1 MALIGEQ
8 KRKILSFSEI
18 FEEQVTSIA
27 LYAKFLT
34 DGHSTAHFERLCY
47 KNCPVLELSGRKYRV
62 PKKQATLVD
71 MNRGA
76 LVLKIMQTINAMDVT
91 NRTKINVFATL
102 VEFFKF
108 CDSNEILK
116 IFSVDSIKLY
126 LKSVFSAYHQG
137 VKGNTL
143 RNKQNT
149 FKCFLKNFDSNLF
162 EKCEEVFF
170 QLPKDSQPIEPYSD
184 EELKTIYSYLMKIF
198 KSYSDCV
205 VQNISPAKFPL
216 FEDLGKQYPPPVQ
229 TKVKRPVHGNTNYDL
244 WKFDLSRSAYF
255 LACFYTGINSEPLLL
270 LRHED
275 IAQDPIKEISRGVY
289 TLQTTKGRQGGQVN
303 RVDVGFG
310 RRAKEFFELWLH
322 ISKNLLV
329 KDNQF
334 VFPKIRSGIAA
345 KMTVSEASVL
355 NKIFKNI
362 GVPAVTSKRFRKTKA
377 SIIMRSTES
386 IFMVAEGLN
395 NKAETASKHYA
406 DGEQTQMEFSLAAAL
421 DIRQKTAAGQALSVA
436 IEEAAYKFKD
446 PVREKFLSKTNTV
459 TTSISNGLRCT
470 MPFGEKASQLKKILV
485 QNGLAAENEQVAC
498 YKFLDCFSCQYHAVI
513 AEVQDIWLLLS
524 FNDVILQSLIRP
536 SVNSKPTLV
545 LSRVSKTLKALLDK
559 MAKDFPKIY
568 QQAYEKY
575 LDSPHPLWTD
585 EDDLDLILGVYK

>member
-1 MALIGEQ
+1 MALIGEE

-18 FEEQVTSIA
+18 FEEQVTNIA

-34 DGHSTAHFERLCY
+34 DGQSTAHFERLCY
-47 KNCPVLELSGRKYRV
+47 ENCPVLELPGRSYKGLKSQGA
-62 PKKQATLVD
+62 PVD
-71 MNRGA
+71 MNRRA
-76 LVLKIMQTINAMDVT
+76 LVYKIMISINGIDASV
-91 NRTKINVFATL
+91 RTKINIFVVLIELFRL
-102 VEFFKF
+102 
-108 CDSNEILK
+108 CDSKGILN
-116 IFSVDSIKLY
+116 IFSLDTLKTYSQY
-126 LKSVFSAYHQG
+126 LLSKYRQG
-137 VKGNTL
+137 VKGKSL
-143 RNKQNT
+143 RHCQAMLK
-149 FKCFLKNFDSNLF
+149 KFLKNFDILLF
-162 EKCEEVFF
+162 EQYSKISL
-170 QLPKDSQPIEPYSD
+170 QLPDDSQPEEPYSD
-184 EELKTIYSYLMKIF
+184 DELKTIYSYLIKIF
-198 KSYSDCV
+198 KSYSECITKNV
-205 VQNISPAKFPL
+205 TPVEFPL
-216 FEDLGKQYPPPVQ
+216 FQDLGKQYPPPVKS
-229 TKVKRPVHGNTNYDL
+229 KVNRPVHGNTNYDL

-255 LACFYTGINSEPLLL
+255 LACFYTGINSEQLLSL
-270 LRHED
+270 KHED
-275 IAQDPIKEISRGVY
+275 IAPEPIKEISRGIY
-289 TLQTTKGRQGGQVN
+289 TLQTTKERQGGQVN
-303 RVDVGFG
+303 RLDVGFN

-329 KDNQF
+329 RDNQF
-334 VFPKIRSGIAA
+334 VFPKIRAGIAK
-345 KMTVSEASVL
+345 KMTVTETSVF
-355 NKIFKNI
+355 NKIFKYTS
-362 GVPAVTSKRFRKTKA
+362 VPRLSSKRFRKTKA

-421 DIRQKTAAGQALSVA
+421 DIRQKTATGQDLSVA
-436 IEEAAYKFKD
+436 IEETTYKFKD
-446 PVREKFLSKTNTV
+446 PVREKFLSNTNIA
-459 TTSISNGLRCT
+459 TTSVSNGLRCT

-559 MAKDFPKIY
+559 VAKEFPRIF

-585 EDDLDLILGVYK
+585 EDDLDLMLGVYK

>member
-1 MALIGEQ
+1 MALIGEA

-18 FEEQVTSIA
+18 FEEQVTNIA

-47 KNCPVLELSGRKYRV
+47 KDCPVLELPGRRHKR
-62 PKKQATLVD
+62 PKFPNAPVD
-71 MNRGA
+71 MNRRA
-76 LVLKIMQTINAMDVT
+76 LVLKIMVTINEIDAT
-91 NRTKINVFATL
+91 NRSKINIFVVL
-102 VEFFKF
+102 VELFKL
-108 CDSNEILK
+108 CDSEGIVN
-116 IFSVDSIKLY
+116 IFTLDALNLY
-126 LKSVFSAYHQG
+126 TRSLLAKYQQG
-137 VKGNTL
+137 VKGKSL
-143 RNKQNT
+143 RQKQAML
-149 FKCFLKNFDSNLF
+149 KKFLKHFDNVLH
-162 EKCEEVFF
+162 EKYCGISLA
-170 QLPKDSQPIEPYSD
+170 LPNDSQPVEPYSD
-184 EELKTIYSYLMKIF
+184 DELKVIYSYLMKIF
-198 KSYSDCV
+198 KSYSDFI
-205 VQNISPAKFPL
+205 VQNKIPVEFPL
-216 FEDLGKQYPPPVQ
+216 FQDLGKQYPPPLK
-229 TKVKRPVHGNTNYDL
+229 TAVKRRVRGNTNADL

-255 LACFYTGINSEPLLL
+255 LACFYTGINSEQLLSL
-270 LRHED
+270 KHED
-275 IAQDPIKEISRGVY
+275 IAKEPIKEVSRGVF
-289 TLQTTKGRQGGQVN
+289 TLQTTKGRQAGQVN
-303 RVDVGFG
+303 RLDVGFG
-310 RRAKEFFELWLH
+310 RKAKEFFELWLH
-322 ISKNLLV
+322 ISKNLLAT
-329 KDNQF
+329 DNQF
-334 VFPKIRSGIAA
+334 VFPKVCSGIAK
-345 KMTVSEASVL
+345 KMTVSEASDLNVVL
-355 NKIFKNI
+355 KETS
-362 GVPAVTSKRFRKTKA
+362 VPPLTSKRFRKTKA

-436 IEEAAYKFKD
+436 IEETAYKFKD

-536 SVNSKPTLV
+536 SVNSEPTLV
-545 LSRVSKTLKALLDK
+545 LSRVSNTLKVLLDK
-559 MAKDFPKIY
+559 MAKDFPRIY

>member
-1 MALIGEQ
+1 MALIGEA

-47 KNCPVLELSGRKYRV
+47 KDCPVLELPGRRHKG
-62 PKKQATLVD
+62 PKFQNAPVD
-71 MNRGA
+71 MNRRA
-76 LVLKIMQTINAMDVT
+76 LVLKIMVTINEIDAT
-91 NRTKINVFATL
+91 NRSKINIFVVL
-102 VEFFKF
+102 VELFKL
-108 CDSNEILK
+108 CDSEGIVN
-116 IFSVDSIKLY
+116 IFTLDALNLY
-126 LKSVFSAYHQG
+126 TRSLLVKYQQG
-137 VKGNTL
+137 VKGKSL
-143 RNKQNT
+143 RQKQAML
-149 FKCFLKNFDSNLF
+149 KKFLKHFDNVLH
-162 EKCEEVFF
+162 EKYCEVSLA
-170 QLPKDSQPIEPYSD
+170 LPNDSQPVEPYSD
-184 EELKTIYSYLMKIF
+184 DELKAIYSYLMKIF
-198 KSYSDCV
+198 KSYSDFI
-205 VQNISPAKFPL
+205 VQHKIPVEFPL
-216 FEDLGKQYPPPVQ
+216 FQDLGKQYPPPLK
-229 TKVKRPVHGNTNYDL
+229 TAVKRRVRGNTNTDL

-255 LACFYTGINSEPLLL
+255 LACFYTGINSEQLLSL
-270 LRHED
+270 KHED
-275 IAQDPIKEISRGVY
+275 IAQEPIKEVSRGVF
-289 TLQTTKGRQGGQVN
+289 TLQTTKGRQAGQVN
-303 RVDVGFG
+303 RLDVGFG
-310 RRAKEFFELWLH
+310 RKAKEFFELWLH
-322 ISKNLLV
+322 ISKNLLAT
-329 KDNQF
+329 DNQF
-334 VFPKIRSGIAA
+334 VFPKVCSGITK
-345 KMTVSEASVL
+345 KMTVSEASDLNVVL
-355 NKIFKNI
+355 KEAS
-362 GVPAVTSKRFRKTKA
+362 VPPLTSKRFRKTKA

-436 IEEAAYKFKD
+436 IEETAYKFKD

-470 MPFGEKASQLKKILV
+470 MPFGEKASHLKKILV

-536 SVNSKPTLV
+536 SVNSEPTLV
-545 LSRVSKTLKALLDK
+545 LSRVSNTLKVLLDK
-559 MAKDFPKIY
+559 MAKDFPQIY

-585 EDDLDLILGVYK
+585 KDDLDLILGVYK

>member
-1 MALIGEQ
+1 MALIGEE

-18 FEEQVTSIA
+18 FEEQVTNIA
-27 LYAKFLT
+27 LYAKYLT

-47 KNCPVLELSGRKYRV
+47 KDCPVLELPGRRYKE
-62 PKKQATLVD
+62 PKFKNAPVD
-71 MNRGA
+71 MNRRA
-76 LVLKIMQTINAMDVT
+76 LVLKIMVTINDIDAT
-91 NRTKINVFATL
+91 TRSKINIFVVI
-102 VEFFKF
+102 VELFRL
-108 CDSNEILK
+108 CDSEGGVN
-116 IFSVDSIKLY
+116 IFTLDALNLY
-126 LKSVFSAYHQG
+126 TQSLLAKYQQG
-137 VKGNTL
+137 VKGKSL
-143 RNKQNT
+143 RQKQAM
-149 FKCFLKNFDSNLF
+149 LKNFLKHFDNVLYERYCDISLNL
-162 EKCEEVFF
+162 
-170 QLPKDSQPIEPYSD
+170 PNDSQPEEPYSD
-184 EELKTIYSYLMKIF
+184 EELKVIYSYLMKIF
-198 KSYSDCV
+198 KSYSDCIIQHV
-205 VQNISPAKFPL
+205 MPVEFPL
-216 FEDLGKQYPPPVQ
+216 FKDLGKQYPPPIE

-255 LACFYTGINSEPLLL
+255 LACFYTGINSEQILSLK
-270 LRHED
+270 HED
-275 IAQDPIKEISRGVY
+275 IAQEPIKEISRGVY
-289 TLQTTKGRQGGQVN
+289 TLQTIKGRQGGQIN
-303 RVDVGFG
+303 RIDVGFG

-436 IEEAAYKFKD
+436 IEETAYKFKD
-446 PVREKFLSKTNTV
+446 PDREKFLSKTNTV

-536 SVNSKPTLV
+536 SVNSEPTLV
-545 LSRVSKTLKALLDK
+545 LSRVSNTLKVLLDK
-559 MAKDFPKIY
+559 MAKDFPQIY

-585 EDDLDLILGVYK
+585 EDDLDLIMGVYK